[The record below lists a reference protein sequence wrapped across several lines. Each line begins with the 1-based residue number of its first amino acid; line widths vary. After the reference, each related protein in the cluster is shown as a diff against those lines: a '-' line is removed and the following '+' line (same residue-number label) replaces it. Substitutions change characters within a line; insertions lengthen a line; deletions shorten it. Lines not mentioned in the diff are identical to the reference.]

1 MAAMGAEVGV
11 RPARRADAAA
21 VADIQVRA
29 WRQGYRDLLPAAA
42 LDRVTGRDAAEA
54 WRERWAQA
62 AAAPP
67 SPRHRLLVAVA
78 SELVVGFAAHAPA
91 EDPDHD
97 PAVTAEL
104 VALLVDPL
112 HARAGHGSRL
122 LAATVDLLREDGFE
136 TLVTWTFEGDDVTRA
151 FLGSAGWAPDGTARD
166 LDMGEPVRQIRLH
179 TDIRPGAGGEG
190 PGGASGGTA
199 PDGGTGVG

>member
-1 MAAMGAEVGV
+1 MADVGV

-21 VADIQVRA
+21 VAAIQVRA
-29 WRQGYRDLLPAAA
+29 WRHGYRELLPAGV
-42 LDRVTGRDAAEA
+42 LDRVTAPDAVAA

-78 SELVVGFAAHAPA
+78 SDLVVGFAAHAPA
-91 EDPDHD
+91 EDADLD
-97 PAVTAEL
+97 AAATAEL
-104 VALLVDPL
+104 VALLVDPP

-122 LAATVDLLREDGFE
+122 LAATADLLREDGFG
-136 TLVTWTFEGDDVTRA
+136 TLVSWVFEDDEVTRT
-151 FLGSAGWAPDGTARD
+151 FLGSAGWGPDGTART

-179 TDIRPGAGGEG
+179 TDISA
-190 PGGASGGTA
+190 
-199 PDGGTGVG
+199 

>member
-1 MAAMGAEVGV
+1 MADVGV

-21 VADIQVRA
+21 VADIQIRA
-29 WRQGYRDLLPAAA
+29 WRQGYRELLPEAVLAE
-42 LDRVTGRDAAEA
+42 VTGDDARKA
-54 WRERWAQA
+54 WRERWAEA

-78 SELVVGFAAHAPA
+78 SDLVVGFAAHAPA
-91 EDPDHD
+91 EDDPDRD

-104 VALLVDPL
+104 VTLLVDPL

-136 TLVTWTFEGDDVTRA
+136 TLITWAFERDEVLRA

-179 TDIRPGAGGEG
+179 TDIRA
-190 PGGASGGTA
+190 AA
-199 PDGGTGVG
+199 PA